1 MCGRKTLSK
10 DITSIIEEMNIDN
23 KTGYAAEYCNTKSLA
38 KSISPKTLVFD
49 EVDSGVSGAT
59 ADKVGARLFE
69 LSIVT
74 SIFLPFTKT
83 LGFGPLKSTSTSYFF
98 PSISNKYFFIKPLLI

>member
-1 MCGRKTLSK
+1 MLA
-10 DITSIIEEMNIDN
+10 INL
-23 KTGYAAEYCNTKSLA
+23 ALA

-69 LSIVT
+69 LSKVQQV
-74 SIFLPFTKT
+74 
-83 LGFGPLKSTSTSYFF
+83 
-98 PSISNKYFFIKPLLI
+98 